1 MHHLNKLL
9 LITAQLGGFH
19 YLITIDR
26 FSNWPDI
33 KQIIPHSKNSGSAGL
48 IQALKRWFATF
59 GVPLELSSDGG
70 PEFTAKETQD
80 FLQRWGVEHRLSSAY
95 NPRSNGRAEVAVK
108 AMKRLLLDN
117 VGHTG
122 EIDSEKYTRAIL
134 QFRNTPDSSSG
145 ASPSQIIFGGP
156 IRDVLPVKP
165 RTQIHNNELVR
176 PIWKE
181 AWSKK
186 EDVLRAR
193 FARQIETLSAKTRE
207 LKPLQ
212 IGESCR
218 IQNQTGRFPKK
229 WDRTVT
235 IVQVDENDQYVVK
248 VDGSGRLTL
257 RNGKYLRKIEPN
269 HKLLSP

>member
-1 MHHLNKLL
+1 MRARATVFWPGISSDIQKTREECDKCWRISPSQPHLPPKMSPIPNAPFEQ
-9 LITAQLGGFH
+9 IAADYCTIGGFH

-59 GVPLELSSDGG
+59 GVPLELSSDGRL
-70 PEFTAKETQD
+70 EFTAKETQD
-80 FLQRWGVEHRLSSAY
+80 FLQCWGVEHRLSSAY

-117 VGHTG
+117 VGPTG
-122 EIDSEKYTRAIL
+122 EIDSEKYTCAIL

-145 ASPSQIIFGGP
+145 VSPSQIIFGGP

-186 EDVLRAR
+186 EDALRAR
-193 FARQIETLSAKTRE
+193 
-207 LKPLQ
+207 
-212 IGESCR
+212 
-218 IQNQTGRFPKK
+218 
-229 WDRTVT
+229 
-235 IVQVDENDQYVVK
+235 
-248 VDGSGRLTL
+248 
-257 RNGKYLRKIEPN
+257 
-269 HKLLSP
+269 